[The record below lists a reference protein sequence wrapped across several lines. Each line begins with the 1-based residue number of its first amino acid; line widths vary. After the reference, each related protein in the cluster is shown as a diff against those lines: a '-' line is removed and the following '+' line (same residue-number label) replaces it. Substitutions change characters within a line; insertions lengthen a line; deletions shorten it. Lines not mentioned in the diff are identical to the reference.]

1 MSPKLEN
8 LRPPKRAI
16 YPGTFDPITRG
27 HVDLIER
34 SLAVFDELVI
44 LVAHSGKKTPLFLD
58 EERKRLVED
67 CFKGNQRVK
76 VEIYDGLL
84 VNYAK
89 RTGIHSLIRG
99 LRAVSDFEYEF
110 QMATINRRML
120 PELQTFFLMASEKFI
135 FVNSTVVKEV
145 SAHGGDVSELV
156 PEHVNTALIERMK
169 RKG

>member
-1 MSPKLEN
+1 MSQKPDSS
-8 LRPPKRAI
+8 RPLKRAI
-16 YPGTFDPITRG
+16 YPGTFDPITLG

-44 LVAHSGKKTPLFLD
+44 LVAHSGKKTPLFPD
-58 EERKRLVED
+58 DERKRMVEG
-67 CFKGNQRVK
+67 CFKGNLRVK

-84 VNYAK
+84 VSYAK
-89 RTGIHSLIRG
+89 LAGIHSLIRG

-110 QMATINRRML
+110 QMATMNRRML

-156 PEHVNTALIERMK
+156 PEHVNTALLERMK
-169 RKG
+169 KKR